1 MIFNGAPSFVASM
14 KKDSAFGQVIE
25 FKDDGKVAKVVAT
38 GTPAAAG
45 PWGEIATNA
54 EEAKPVEGKD
64 MGGRAYLQRN
74 WYNAET
80 KTYTT
85 RFNFIVEG
93 NELMQF
99 RSMTP
104 DGKLFLRA
112 EMKKPDQSMMWFE
125 ATLKKTA

>member
-14 KKDSAFGQVIE
+14 KKDSAFGQIIE
-25 FKDDGKVAKVVAT
+25 FKDDGKICKVTAT

-45 PWGEIATNA
+45 PWA
-54 EEAKPVEGKD
+54 ETGTSADDAKPAEGKD

-74 WYNAET
+74 WYNPET
-80 KTYTT
+80 KVYTS
-85 RFNFIVEG
+85 RFNFVVEG
-93 NELMQF
+93 NELLQT

-112 EMKKPDQSMMWFE
+112 EMKKPDGRSEYFE
-125 ATLKKTA
+125 ATFKKV

>member
-14 KKDSAFGQVIE
+14 KKDSAFGQIIE
-25 FKDDGKVAKVVAT
+25 FKDDGKVAKVTAT

-45 PWGEIATNA
+45 PWGEIATTA

-80 KTYTT
+80 KVYTS
-85 RFNFIVEG
+85 RFNFVVEG
-93 NELMQF
+93 NELLQL
-99 RSMTP
+99 RSITP
-104 DGKLFLRA
+104 EGRLFLRA
-112 EMKKPDQSMMWFE
+112 EMKKPDGRMEYFE
-125 ATLKKTA
+125 ATFKKV